1 MKLIK
6 KKLATLLM
14 LAVLA
19 TPILSNVT
27 PHEQETQE
35 PGIST
40 CSTSSHPKDETI
52 SRDETIFEDDDISI
66 MY

>member
-40 CSTSSHPKDETI
+40 CSIVTPPQGAIFDETH
-52 SRDETIFEDDDISI
+52 DEEIHD
-66 MY
+66 

>member
-14 LAVLA
+14 LAVLV

-35 PGIST
+35 PGSST
-40 CSTSSHPKDETI
+40 CSTSSHP
-52 SRDETIFEDDDISI
+52 RDETIFEDDDISI